1 MDYAVPRTRRPP
13 LDLTLARQPTTVKPL
28 GDTGTGHAGRIAAL
42 QARHVSHT
50 DLVRRAD
57 D

>member
-1 MDYAVPRTRRPP
+1 V
-13 LDLTLARQPTTVKPL
+13 TLARQPTTVKPL